1 MFSFFRRFGIDRSG
15 AGAVEFALIAPLL
28 GMVMVAAADIAHI
41 AFERSDMLGA
51 VRSGSQYFMAGG
63 TDTDRAKIII
73 QTSWSSMPENA
84 VINVN
89 RVCECG
95 GATASCNV
103 LCPDTTVPIAYA
115 VIDLEAD
122 SDGIFV
128 NYYNT
133 ASDQV
138 RVR

>member
-1 MFSFFRRFGIDRSG
+1 M
-15 AGAVEFALIAPLL
+15 EFALIAPLL

-63 TDTDRAKIII
+63 TNTDRAKVIVE
-73 QTSWSSMPENA
+73 TSWSSMPEKA
-84 VINVN
+84 VVNVN
-89 RVCECG
+89 RICECG
-95 GATASCNV
+95 GETASCNL

-115 VIDLEAD
+115 VIEIQSDI
-122 SDGIFV
+122 DGIFV

-133 ASDQV
+133 ASDKV